1 MKEARSKRQKWLE
14 LGINGLLFIIPLF
27 LIVDGSV
34 ELAQNSL
41 YHPDTF
47 ILFGLLILG
56 LLGLVM
62 TGLTIFRM
70 YTRGWRNLAHYQK
83 ILAIFYLVCLVIGGI
98 TWLIF
103 TEVIPFD

>member
-47 ILFGLLILG
+47 ILFGLLG
-56 LLGLVM
+56 TV
-62 TGLTIFRM
+62 
-70 YTRGWRNLAHYQK
+70 
-83 ILAIFYLVCLVIGGI
+83 
-98 TWLIF
+98 
-103 TEVIPFD
+103 

>member
-34 ELAQNSL
+34 ELAQNSP

-56 LLGLVM
+56 LLGQALKPR
-62 TGLTIFRM
+62 LNFE
-70 YTRGWRNLAHYQK
+70 L
-83 ILAIFYLVCLVIGGI
+83 I
-98 TWLIF
+98 T
-103 TEVIPFD
+103 D